1 VQVITVVVSYY
12 NISGTLLTQDII
24 IVQQW

>member
-12 NISGTLLTQDII
+12 NISGILLTQDII